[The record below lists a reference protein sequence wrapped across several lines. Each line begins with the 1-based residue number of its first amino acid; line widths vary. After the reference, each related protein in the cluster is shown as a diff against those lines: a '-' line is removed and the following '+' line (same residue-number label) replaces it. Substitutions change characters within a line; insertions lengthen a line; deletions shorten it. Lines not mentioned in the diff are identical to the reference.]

1 MTRRKRRKNKV
12 PPEAFASSRSRLAG
26 WQIVHIIIGLIIV
39 AAVSTAISLVIVN
52 RLNHKDS
59 SQLDAFNSQLEK
71 LRDCQI
77 VPEYKRRLKK
87 AVFSLGTV
95 NTTLSL
101 QDGLLSCLPEY
112 TQIILLLPECNL
124 KAIENELK
132 DKPYCDRVRIVP
144 FEEHKHKDGCF
155 LLVFPDKNKLVQ
167 IETRDYWGS
176 KQPGTAWAQDLF
188 EIMRKPEGRII
199 LLTPEVHKYYC
210 CVDPETNTK
219 MLADNVYL
227 KDISIAGAEVVR
239 SPLVFQGGNIFV
251 DEINEQ
257 RIVFCGGDILN
268 TTRLVW
274 HSISGKKLSDSEIIG
289 LVTLIFNADRVV
301 VASIDVG
308 DRLQPRLMYHLDQA
322 MVLLGDR
329 VVGLTRIVNQPS
341 VKPADDNEVR
351 LVMRFLAKL
360 KTVLLG
366 LGYKVIDIDITVDN
380 LLHYQHYVNAI
391 PYIDVET
398 GQKTLLMP
406 VFSKQMNFQ
415 KELEK
420 RNIAS
425 FESVGYEVITVPT
438 NADQI
443 KGGIHCLVN
452 VLE

>member
-1 MTRRKRRKNKV
+1 MARKHRKRKAK
-12 PPEAFASSRSRLAG
+12 PPKAPIDSRSGLTG
-26 WQIVHIIIGLIIV
+26 GQIVGIIAGLITI
-39 AAVSTAISLVIVN
+39 AVTSTMVSLVIAN

-59 SQLDAFNSQLEK
+59 SQLNAFNSQLKK

-77 VPEYKRRLKK
+77 IPEYKRSLKK
-87 AVFSLGTV
+87 VVLSLGTV

-101 QDGLLSCLPEY
+101 QDNLLSSLPEY
-112 TQIILLLPECNL
+112 TQIIMLLPKCNL

-132 DKPYCDRVRIVP
+132 DKPYCDRVRLVP
-144 FEEHKHKDGCF
+144 FEEHKHKDGRF
-155 LLVFPDKNKLVQ
+155 FLVFPDKDKLVQ
-167 IETRDYWGS
+167 VDTRDYWGS
-176 KQPGTAWAQDLF
+176 RQPGTAWAQDIF
-188 EIMRKPEGRII
+188 EVMQKPDGQII

-210 CVDPETNTK
+210 CVDKEADTK
-219 MLADNVYL
+219 ILADNAYL
-227 KDISIAGAEVVR
+227 KDISIADAEVVR
-239 SPLVFQGGNIFV
+239 SPLVFQGGNLLV
-251 DEINEQ
+251 DQINGQ
-257 RIVFCGGDILN
+257 RIVFCGGDML
-268 TTRLVW
+268 TKTRTVW
-274 HSISGKKLSDSEIIG
+274 QGISEKKLSDSEIRS
-289 LVTLIFNADRVV
+289 LLTLIFNADKVV
-301 VASIDVG
+301 MASIDTG

-360 KTVLLG
+360 KAVLLD
-366 LGYKVIDIDITVDN
+366 LDYKVIDIDMTVDN

-391 PYIDVET
+391 AYIDAET
-398 GQKTLLMP
+398 GQKKLLMP
-406 VFSKQMNFQ
+406 VFSEQTDFQ